1 MHRLSTLFAAFGLLV
16 LVSSRAS
23 AQGDATAI
31 VDKAIQ
37 AHGGAEKLNSM
48 KGFKTKVK
56 GSVEVPVAGT
66 IHFTQES
73 MALISGKVK
82 DVMDMDVNNM
92 KINVTTVFDGTKG
105 WIVANGQT
113 TEMDEKLLG
122 TMKDTAYMM
131 GLGKILVLKD
141 PSYKLTALGEVKVNN
156 RPAVGIKVASEGHKD
171 VNLYFDK
178 ETGLLSKMEHRT
190 TDPMSGQEI
199 SEERIIV
206 EYQDADGFKTAKK
219 AEVLHD
225 GKKFMEAEVLQVKF
239 VDSIDDSEFK
249 KP

>member
-1 MHRLSTLFAAFGLLV
+1 VFGLV
-16 LVSSRAS
+16 LILPGRAP

-31 VDKAIQ
+31 VDRAIQ
-37 AHGGAEKLNSM
+37 AHGGADKLNSM

-56 GSVEVPVAGT
+56 GSVEAPVVGT
-66 IHFTQES
+66 IQFTQES

-92 KINVTTVFDGTKG
+92 KINVTTVYDGTKS
-105 WIVANGQT
+105 WISANGQT
-113 TEMDEKLLG
+113 MDMDEKLLAA
-122 TMKDTAYMM
+122 MKDTVYMM
-131 GLGKILVLKD
+131 GLGKIVTLKD
-141 PSYKLTALGEVKVNN
+141 PSFKLTSLGEMKVNN
-156 RPAVGIKVASEGHKD
+156 RPALGIKVASEGRKD

-190 TDPMSGQEI
+190 TDPMSGQEV
-199 SEERIIV
+199 SEERIIL

-219 AEVLHD
+219 AEVLRD
-225 GKKFMEAEVLQVKF
+225 GKKFMQAEVLQVKF
-239 VDSIDDSEFK
+239 VDSIDDNEFK